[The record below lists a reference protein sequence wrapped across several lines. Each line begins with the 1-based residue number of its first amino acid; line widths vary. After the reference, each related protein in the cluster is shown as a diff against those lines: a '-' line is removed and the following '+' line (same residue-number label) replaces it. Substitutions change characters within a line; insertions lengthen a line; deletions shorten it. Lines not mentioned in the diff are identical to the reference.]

1 MDLLGHLMRI
11 DFLIRMECG
20 ITFMGEEGKL
30 ARSSKIQVR
39 LEQTAEDENP
49 EDQGPEGRLGDK
61 ETEMLPH

>member
-1 MDLLGHLMRI
+1 
-11 DFLIRMECG
+11 
-20 ITFMGEEGKL
+20 MGEEGKL